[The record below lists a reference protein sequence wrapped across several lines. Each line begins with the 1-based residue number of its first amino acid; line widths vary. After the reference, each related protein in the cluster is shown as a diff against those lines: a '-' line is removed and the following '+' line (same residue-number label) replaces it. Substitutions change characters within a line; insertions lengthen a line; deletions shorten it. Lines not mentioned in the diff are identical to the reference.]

1 MVELKGSYQQYEIQW
16 ATSSYADR
24 SIVINVFNNDLD
36 NELSCTL
43 SKFANQTPNWGEQTG
58 KRTFS
63 SVTNLE
69 TQLLRRWNLPPD
81 AAGTVYVKKMTEEI
95 WQKRLLTS
103 HFLLCHQ

>member
-43 SKFANQTPNWGEQTG
+43 SKFANQTPNWGEQ
-58 KRTFS
+58 
-63 SVTNLE
+63 L
-69 TQLLRRWNLPPD
+69 Q
-81 AAGTVYVKKMTEEI
+81 YVVGQG
-95 WQKRLLTS
+95 WGRGPSPQ
-103 HFLLCHQ
+103 